1 VVDDRFKQLRLYPTY
16 AVAVLPKKHRFSRYR
31 SLAIEELK
39 DEPLLLL
46 HRSFGSRE
54 WLDTAC
60 KIAHIKPRVILESGA
75 PHTIMALAAAGYG
88 IAVVPSTVVIPRG
101 SVCAVTLKQRD
112 STIGRWL
119 TVAWDPQ
126 RFLSPYAEQFI
137 EELVSYCE
145 RKYPG
150 SEFTRRTPPLPRPK
164 EVVK

>member
-1 VVDDRFKQLRLYPTY
+1 
-16 AVAVLPKKHRFSRYR
+16 
-31 SLAIEELK
+31 
-39 DEPLLLL
+39 LLL

-60 KIAHIKPRVILESGA
+60 KIAHIKPRIILESGA

-88 IAVVPSTVVIPRG
+88 VAVVPSTVIIPRRN
-101 SVCAVTLKQRD
+101 VCAVPLKQHD

-145 RKYPG
+145 GKYPS
-150 SEFTRRTPPLPRPK
+150 SEFTRRAPPLPRPK
-164 EVVK
+164 EPVNNHRGKADVECTPIATDTADLDEQRRSKPKSRC